1 VLARALAATLA
12 RSLLRLDRCQPHC
25 SSRARRALL
34 RSSARAAPPPT
45 AAPALPAPPPPSPPH
60 GAGDGICC
68 AHGAGAF
75 ELFLNGESVARGS
88 DEFRFYDSVQIA
100 VGAPAPLPTRDV
112 RVELGCASEEACEAL
127 TWAVLSGAS
136 GATVLEGRKLGG
148 EEALLPGDYTLALYN
163 PFGNPPPDALPPPTA
178 TAPSYALL
186 IDDVTVLSG
195 RFDFTGVQASF
206 AFAVAPAPE
215 AECYALADAS
225 DYRGATHKTANG
237 TLCQRWTEHEPH
249 AHAFG
254 SKAQPGAGLG
264 AHSFCRNPDLS
275 ADGAW
280 CFTTDPA
287 VERAPCALP
296 PPQAN
301 CSRADDAPPA
311 LASEPTAM
319 ASSRAAAAA
328 CLAVG
333 LAAVCAVVAAVAL
346 RRRVAAAAAKTF
358 AGGRAECAQLL

>member
-1 VLARALAATLA
+1 V
-12 RSLLRLDRCQPHC
+12 
-25 SSRARRALL
+25 
-34 RSSARAAPPPT
+34 
-45 AAPALPAPPPPSPPH
+45 H

-100 VGAPAPLPTRDV
+100 VGAPAPLPTRNV

-296 PPQAN
+296 PGQAN
-301 CSRADDAPPA
+301 CSHAEAPSA

-319 ASSRAAAAA
+319 ASSRAVSAA

-333 LAAVCAVVAAVAL
+333 FAAVCAVVAVVAL
-346 RRRVAAAAAKTF
+346 RRHFIAARTALVAVAAKATGKVE
-358 AGGRAECAQLL
+358 GAELL